1 MKDQLNRNI
10 NLIDA
15 PQKIVSVVPSQT
27 ELLHDIGLD
36 EEVIGITKF
45 CIHPHQWYKNKE
57 RVGGTKKLN
66 IEKIKS
72 LNPTII
78 FANKEENTK
87 EDIEKLE
94 KYFPVYISDINTF
107 DDVIKM
113 IEDIGCIV
121 QKNEN
126 AKRIILQLQIKKETF
141 LLNDLSKK
149 SVLYLIWQ
157 NPFMTIGTDTF
168 IHEMLHIAGFQNA
181 VTEKRYPILRE
192 IEMKTLNPEIVFL
205 SSEPYPFS
213 EKHIVEFKRIL
224 PNAKIILVDGEL
236 FSWYGSRLLQSFDYF
251 SALHEKI

>member
-10 NLIDA
+10 NLLDA

-57 RVGGTKKLN
+57 RVGGTKKLD

-107 DDVIKM
+107 DDAIKM

-126 AKRIILQLQIKKETF
+126 AKRIILQLQFKKETF

-157 NPFMTIGTDTF
+157 SPFMTIGTDTF
-168 IHEMLHIAGFQNA
+168 IHEMLHLAGFQN
-181 VTEKRYPILRE
+181 VITEKRYPVLTE